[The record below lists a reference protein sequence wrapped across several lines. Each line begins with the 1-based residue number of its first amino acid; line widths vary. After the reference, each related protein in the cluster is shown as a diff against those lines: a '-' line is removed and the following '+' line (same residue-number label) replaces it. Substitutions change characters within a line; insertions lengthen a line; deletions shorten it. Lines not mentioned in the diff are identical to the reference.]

1 MSSPLPSLT
10 RPQVAALIASL
21 HDRGVPALAVLYYHP
36 VNLRRLGRFHDDPTP
51 DLGASSIELVE
62 IVCVIAIVRRRTGR
76 VAHARNR
83 SLPGLQ
89 EIVSATRNA

>member
-51 DLGASSIELVE
+51 DLGASSI
-62 IVCVIAIVRRRTGR
+62 GR
-76 VAHARNR
+76 HQSFARVFENHGAC
-83 SLPGLQ
+83 P
-89 EIVSATRNA
+89 SAPP